1 MLQENVEVVRRI
13 FDGWA
18 TGDLSAGAEA
28 FDRHVVFI
36 ISRDF
41 PAWGV
46 QSGVEEM
53 REYMRD
59 FLAQWEEATFHAQ
72 EFRSVGDTIVVDVV
86 QRARGKASGVE
97 GELRFFAMF
106 KFRGRRIVRYE
117 IVMHEHEALEAVGL
131 SE

>member
-1 MLQENVEVVRRI
+1 MSQENVEVVRRI

-18 TGDLSAGAEA
+18 TGDLSAGAEV
-28 FDRHVVFI
+28 FDRHIVFI

-59 FLAQWEEATFHAQ
+59 FLAQWEHATFRAQ
-72 EFRSVGDTIVVDVV
+72 GFRDVGDTVVVDVV

-97 GELRFFAMF
+97 GEVRFFALLT
-106 KFRGRRIVRYE
+106 FRGRRIVRYE
-117 IVMHEHEALEAVGL
+117 IVMDEREALEAVGL